1 MGTPRNE
8 VSSFRKAGDRPA
20 GRAIP
25 SAGAP
30 DAGKARRLA
39 RHFLQMVRPLSDR
52 RAEALE
58 DRSPRPDRVRNRI
71 PDDVPGQIVQLAL
84 DEPTYLKRTGVF
96 TITKLLPPLGAEW
109 QYRIK
114 SAGEVHERV
123 ASEPQVAE
131 LEKPIVAAGSR
142 LSSVDVAAARGL
154 AADTASTRSA
164 SCY

>member
-1 MGTPRNE
+1 VKKKRMGTPRNE
-8 VSSFRKAGDRPA
+8 VSSFRKAGDHPA

-58 DRSPRPDRVRNRI
+58 DRSPRPDRVWNRI

-84 DEPTYLKRTGVF
+84 DEPKPSPRELATRFPDSKSYFGFREA
-96 TITKLLPPLGAEW
+96 PGAAPIHSTLFGSPREMPM
-109 QYRIK
+109 
-114 SAGEVHERV
+114 EHV
-123 ASEPQVAE
+123 
-131 LEKPIVAAGSR
+131 LEAPHRSNQ
-142 LSSVDVAAARGL
+142 LSSNSA
-154 AADTASTRSA
+154 TRPERPQES
-164 SCY
+164 SRPMP